1 MPLFQELLEV
11 SYSIAKNVIM
21 CRISRHY
28 CIGKFALL
36 DYLAYT
42 SCENESACTDFI
54 DFCEIN
60 IFNKEIK

>member
-28 CIGKFALL
+28 CIEKFALL